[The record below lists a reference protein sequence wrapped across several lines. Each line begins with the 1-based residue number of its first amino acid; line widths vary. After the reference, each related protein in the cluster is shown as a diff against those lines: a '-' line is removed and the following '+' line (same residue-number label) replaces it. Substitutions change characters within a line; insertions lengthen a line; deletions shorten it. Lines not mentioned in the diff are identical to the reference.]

1 MDKDGEEVNTKEKE
15 KEKRGKRNQCFSP
28 PPRHGQRS
36 SSSCSSAGLRGRE
49 DEQMLLEASAA
60 ADSRTGIV
68 DAQKPACRANV
79 QLLLSDLTKES
90 CAVLERG
97 RRIV

>member
-1 MDKDGEEVNTKEKE
+1 
-15 KEKRGKRNQCFSP
+15 
-28 PPRHGQRS
+28 
-36 SSSCSSAGLRGRE
+36 
-49 DEQMLLEASAA
+49 MLLEASAA